1 MPSGLRYQVPLSTVP
16 ASPTIRTLTASSPQ
30 KKQKMSLTQTY
41 YLAHSARG
49 KLSKEAA
56 RADHDLRLL
65 VGHANLLDGLMIDLA
80 NAEQEQESWFN
91 QTVKNASKTFG
102 EPKHIQWADTIP
114 EELEEAVEEE
124 FYAESSDSDSDS
136 DDDEGMQAAEP
147 IVLHKTPQA
156 PVTVTTAEYDDD
168 EDMLDEESDDE
179 LALTRTSSAHPPEL
193 LHDEDSESEDDSM
206 PPSPEMDFDSFSEKQ
221 RQAIATTSYY
231 QPLPIKS
238 SSPASLPESD
248 QSFFDEGFYLPQRQ
262 QTAIAA
268 C

>member
-1 MPSGLRYQVPLSTVP
+1 MPSSLRHQIPFSTIP
-16 ASPTIRTLTASSPQ
+16 ASPTTKALTASPPQ

-56 RADHDLRLL
+56 RSDHDLRLL

-91 QTVKNASKTFG
+91 HTVKGAATVSE
-102 EPKHIQWADTIP
+102 EPKRVQWADTIP
-114 EELEEAVEEE
+114 EDLEEAVEDE
-124 FYAESSDSDSDS
+124 FYAESSDSES
-136 DDDEGMQAAEP
+136 DDDEEMETAEP
-147 IVLHKTPQA
+147 MPFHKVLQA
-156 PVTVTTAEYDDD
+156 PITITTTEFDDD
-168 EDMLDEESDDE
+168 EDMEDEDSEDD

-193 LHDEDSESEDDSM
+193 LHEDEDSESEDDSM
-206 PPSPEMDFDSFSEKQ
+206 PPSPEMPLDAFSDKQ

-231 QPLPIKS
+231 QSLPVKS
-238 SSPASLPESD
+238 TSPASLPESD

-262 QTAIAA
+262 QTVIAA